1 MIALGVI
8 LPDDQRVRGLAE
20 HEADELIRE
29 RAASGSADAIEGV
42 RREVLALLG
51 EGPRAAPVD
60 LMVLDELGRRAEAL
74 RRPKLH

>member
-8 LPDDQRVRGLAE
+8 LPDDQRVHGLVCGE
-20 HEADELIRE
+20 VDQLICE
-29 RAASGSADAIEGV
+29 RDAWGSPDAIEGV
-42 RREVLALLG
+42 RRDMLVLLG

-60 LMVLDELGRRAEAL
+60 LMVLDELRRRAEAL